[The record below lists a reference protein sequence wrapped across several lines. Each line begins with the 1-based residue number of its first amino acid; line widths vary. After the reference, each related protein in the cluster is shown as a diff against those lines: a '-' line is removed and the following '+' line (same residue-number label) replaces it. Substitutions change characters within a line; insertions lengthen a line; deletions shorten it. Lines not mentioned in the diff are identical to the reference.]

1 MPGRIP
7 PLEIT
12 ATQAREFLL
21 RATGLD
27 HAWGTAAEAIQHMG
41 YVQMDPIDVCGK
53 MHDLILRNRI
63 SNYRPDDLIRS
74 LYEPQPRDLFDHYIP
89 QRGILVAMPASD
101 HRFIVRAMQ
110 RRRKR
115 EGYGG
120 ALDAAQ
126 QKLAR
131 VILRR
136 IKEEG
141 PLGAADFANAERSQT
156 GWGTTGTLAKTTLD
170 KLFFHGRLLVSR
182 REKFRRFYDLPERIL
197 PPEIL
202 AMRPA
207 SPREEK
213 QWLVMERLRQ
223 RRLVRLSNA
232 HRALVDKLIQ
242 PVRIEGAPPL
252 YCLRDDAP
260 TLEAPPRE
268 RPPLLLAPLDPIVY
282 DRVITRAVWDFDYT
296 WEVYTPPIKRLRGY
310 YALPLIA
317 EGAIIG
323 HVDPRAERATG
334 TLVAR
339 TNVRDE
345 ATVHFVLQ
353 DLMKF
358 LGLSDIRIES
368 TPN

>member
-1 MPGRIP
+1 MSGRIL

-12 ATQAREFLL
+12 STQAREFLL

-27 HAWGTAAEAIQHMG
+27 HAWDSPAEAIQHMG

-63 SNYRPDDLIRS
+63 PNYRPDDLIRA
-74 LYEPQPRDLFDHYIP
+74 LYEPQPRELFDHYIP
-89 QRGILVAMPASD
+89 QRGILVALSVSD
-101 HRFIVRAMQ
+101 HRFIARAMQ

-120 ALDAAQ
+120 ALDPAQ

-131 VILRR
+131 DILRR

-197 PPEIL
+197 PKEIHE
-202 AMRPA
+202 ARPA
-207 SPREEK
+207 TPREEAR
-213 QWLVMERLRQ
+213 WLVMERLRQ
-223 RRLVRLSNA
+223 RRLIRLSNT
-232 HRALVDKLIQ
+232 HRALVEKIIQ
-242 PVRIEGAPPL
+242 PVRVDGSAPL
-252 YCLRDDAP
+252 YCLKDDVP
-260 TLEAPPRE
+260 LFEQPIRS
-268 RPPLLLAPLDPIVY
+268 RPPLLVAPLDPVVY
-282 DRVITRAVWDFDYT
+282 DRAVTRTIWGFDYT
-296 WEVYTPPIKRLRGY
+296 WEVYTPPAKRLRGY

-345 ATVHFVLQ
+345 AMVHFVLQ
-353 DLMKF
+353 DLRKF
-358 LGLSDIRIES
+358 LGLSEIRLES
-368 TPN
+368 AN